1 MSAKN
6 WLPDATLPAA
16 PSARPRAARW
26 ACGLRFAALGAPRR
40 PHAGGLSLHAA
51 ALVVVAG
58 ALTASPQTASA
69 AAATSDGR
77 LVPLERVEHV
87 SVLVDDMTPDAE
99 TLALTREIIQADAE
113 DQLKRSGL
121 RVRGEGATPALYFQI
136 SVLCDDTDP
145 CAIDVSSAAIQ
156 DVFLEAMATAPIR
169 AKTWYTGQIILA
181 PRSSVAAS
189 VRNAVRG
196 QADEF
201 AADVLAARRRNPAPA
216 PAIIEPP
223 TAPEPASWPAR
234 SAR

>member
-1 MSAKN
+1 MTLGTPQRAGSRLDRACFPRFAGGVRCVCVAPCLQPDTNEMSANN
-6 WLPDATLPAA
+6 WLP
-16 PSARPRAARW
+16 
-26 ACGLRFAALGAPRR
+26 
-40 PHAGGLSLHAA
+40 HSLHAA
-51 ALVVVAG
+51 AIVVAAG
-58 ALTASPQTASA
+58 ALAASPRTASA

-77 LVPLERVEHV
+77 LIPLERVEHV

-99 TLALTREIIQADAE
+99 TLELTREIIQADAE
-113 DQLKRSGL
+113 DQLKRNGL

-136 SVLCDDTDP
+136 SVLCDDRDP

-201 AADVLAARRRNPAPA
+201 AADVLAARRRN
-216 PAIIEPP
+216 
-223 TAPEPASWPAR
+223 
-234 SAR
+234 